1 MSKRH
6 YIKGND
12 TDRYAKSGTTVEVKN
27 GNFERA
33 LRKFKKKC
41 TEDRIIQEIKT
52 RREYVKPSEIKR
64 KARDAGRKRWL
75 KKKRQIDWQ

>member
-1 MSKRH
+1 MSKH

-12 TDRYAKSGTTVEVKN
+12 TDRYVKSGTTVEVKN

-41 TEDRIIQEIKT
+41 TDDGIIQEIRT
-52 RREYVKPSEIKR
+52 RREFVKPSEIKR
-64 KARDAGRKRWL
+64 KAKDAGRKRWM